1 MTVVQ
6 PVLRR
11 LWYGRPLSGDD
22 VIVLLLLLAMAAS
35 LIHLVTMLV
44 TRWGDRN
51 IAIKSLIASLL
62 VHSVCLLGLE
72 VFEPLPA
79 RRPRKVFEP
88 AQVLTEVLVQS
99 DEELTFRESGNTPVP
114 EEPTRMEI
122 DLDRLPPPA
131 RTLTAAPPPQR
142 QAERP
147 PALQADLPEADQFL
161 DRQEPTSDFPEDT
174 DLPEPRESAAQDPA
188 ADLDI
193 RHEHHG
199 RDGPEVP
206 AQRMASQIRRP
217 EKDPSVPARPETAG
231 RMERIDPRVELESVG
246 PDLAVSDVRSARPV
260 RDPQFDEDIRRR
272 SAPVSASEPVESSE
286 AGSEPAAG
294 PTGPAASLARSL
306 PRAGRSRRPAPDRLR
321 PSRMTSSESRTP
333 LSLSSGYED
342 VRVGMRVPDRHGA
355 ARLEADLTLPEEI
368 RIRRRDRQPAA
379 YRLRSREY
387 RREAVYRFGG
397 TERSE
402 ATVERS
408 LAWLSRQQ
416 LPDGRW
422 DASAHGAGLVKI
434 DELKVDRDYSGRDAD
449 TGITALVTLAF
460 LGAGYTHEQGRYA
473 IQVDRALDW
482 IIRQQ
487 ADDGS
492 LAGPARKYARM
503 YCHAMATY
511 ALAEALGMQ
520 EEAVP
525 DPIVDPDLLA
535 PAVTIAAAVPG
546 GSVSTG
552 QAVLV
557 RNRLWMLSATALA
570 DAHAWSLRR
579 VDELRLRTALLSA
592 VRFTIGQQSEGG
604 GWRYARG
611 QAGDVSMFGWQLMS
625 LKSAEIAGVRIPRA
639 SKDRMFRFISS
650 VRQGTRG
657 GLFGYRPGEP
667 VTPAMTAEALFCQ
680 QMLGF
685 RRDTA
690 RSRESVR
697 YLLDHLPRLSELNLY
712 YWYYGTL
719 AMYQFGGP
727 AWDEWNAA
735 VRDTLIAEQVASG
748 PLAGSWDPNGPWGRY
763 GGRLYSTALATLTL
777 EVYYRLLPLYRMSD
791 PE

>member
-1 MTVVQ
+1 MTVVL

-11 LWYGRPLSGDD
+11 LWYGRSLSGDD

-35 LIHLVTMLV
+35 LIHLITMLI

-72 VFEPLPA
+72 VFDPLQPVTS
-79 RRPRKVFEP
+79 RRLREEFEP
-88 AQVLTEVLVQS
+88 VQVLTDVLVQS
-99 DEELTFRESGNTPVP
+99 DQELMFSDSGNTPVP
-114 EEPTRMEI
+114 EEPTRAEI

-131 RTLTAAPPPQR
+131 RHLTAEPPQR
-142 QAERP
+142 QAEQP
-147 PALQADLPEADQFL
+147 PELQADLPDADQFL
-161 DRQEPTSDFPEDT
+161 DRQQPSLDFPEDG
-174 DLPEPRESAAQDPA
+174 DLPEPRDMAAQDPA

-193 RHEHHG
+193 RHEHHD
-199 RDGPEVP
+199 RDVRDVP
-206 AQRMASQIRRP
+206 AERMASRIHRP
-217 EKDPSVPARPETAG
+217 QRDPSVPDRQVTAG
-231 RMERIDPRVELESVG
+231 QTERIDPRVELESVG

-260 RDPQFDEDIRRR
+260 RAPRFDEDIRRR

-286 AGSEPAAG
+286 TGSDPAAG
-294 PTGPAASLARSL
+294 QTGAVSSLVRSL
-306 PRAGRSRRPAPDRLR
+306 PRTDRSRRLSPDRSR
-321 PSRMTSSESRTP
+321 PSRMATESRTP

-342 VRVGMRVPDRHGA
+342 VQVGLRVPDRPDTS
-355 ARLEADLTLPEEI
+355 RSEADLTLPEEI

-487 ADDGS
+487 ADNGS

-525 DPIVDPDLLA
+525 DSIVDPDLLA

-546 GSVSTG
+546 GVSTG

-557 RNRLWMLSATALA
+557 CDRLWMLSATALA

-579 VDELRLRTALLSA
+579 VDELRLRTALLNA
-592 VRFTIGQQSEGG
+592 VRFTIRQQSEGG

-625 LKSAEIAGVRIPRA
+625 LKSAEIAGVRIPRD

-650 VRQGTRG
+650 VRQGARG

-690 RSRESVR
+690 RNRESVR
-697 YLLDHLPRLSELNLY
+697 YLLDHLPRLSDLNLY

-727 AWDEWNAA
+727 AWDQWNAA
-735 VRDTLIAEQVASG
+735 VRDTLIAEQVAAG

-791 PE
+791 LE